1 MKLAELELTNE
12 EILRRDFQAKIEE
25 ELRERLG
32 KEKRFKTMMTKHEKD
47 D

>member
-1 MKLAELELTNE
+1 MKLADPEVSNE
-12 EILRRDFQAKIEE
+12 ELLRRELQAKIEE

-32 KEKRFKTMMTKHEKD
+32 KEKRFKTMMSKHEKD